1 MSVRAM
7 PMLVLSLILYN
18 FVAFALGDTND
29 PSAIFAQSLVGDFG
43 IPMPSGTDWKITW
56 GDLLLIFSL
65 IMLGIEVI
73 KATYTRGSGLADQA
87 LSIVLLIVFLVEFL
101 LVPAATTSI
110 FFLITLMAVIDVVA
124 GSIIGI
130 RTARRDFG
138 GDFGGGG

>member
-18 FVAFALGDTND
+18 FVAFALGDAND
-29 PSAIFAQSLVGDFG
+29 PSAIFKTSLVGDFG

-56 GDLLLIFSL
+56 GDLLLMFSL
-65 IMLGIEVI
+65 IMLCIEVI

-101 LVPAATTSI
+101 LVPAATTSV

-138 GDFGGGG
+138 GLGDAG

>member
-18 FVAFALGDTND
+18 FVAFALGDSAD
-29 PSAIFAQSLVGDFG
+29 PSAIFKSEVFG
-43 IPMPSGTDWKITW
+43 IPMPSGEYWNFTW
-56 GDLLLIFSL
+56 GDLILMFSL

-87 LSIVLLIVFLVEFL
+87 LSIVLLIVFLIQFL
-101 LVPAATTSI
+101 LVPAATTSV

>member
-18 FVAFALGDTND
+18 FVAFALGDSLD
-29 PSAIFAQSLVGDFG
+29 PSAIFETSLVGDG

-87 LSIVLLIVFLVEFL
+87 LSIVLLIVFLIEFL
-101 LVPAATTSI
+101 LVPAATTSV